1 MIDTHAH
8 LTDQKYADTVQTIID
23 SMSSDGL
30 DKIFTVAYNYQSVLD
45 CLALVSKHDNIYAII
60 GVHPCDWADYD
71 KTKQLLI
78 DNANN
83 PKVVG
88 IGEIG
93 LDYHYPDTNKEQQ
106 KRIFVDQLQLAHDYN
121 LPISIHV
128 RDAIGD
134 LMQILEENAHLLTSG
149 GVVHCF
155 SESVEVYK
163 RVTKLGLKIAFG
175 GVVTFKNAV
184 KAVEVARVVNMND
197 FVLETDCPY
206 LTPEPYRG
214 KEINQP
220 KYVRYVADKIANI
233 KGITTEAVMAQTTA
247 NALKIFTKAN

>member
-8 LTDQKYADTVQTIID
+8 LTDEKYADTVQTIIGN
-23 SMSSDGL
+23 MSSDGL

-45 CLALVSKHDNIYAII
+45 CLALANKHHNIYAII
-60 GVHPCDWADYD
+60 GVHPCDWEDYD

-134 LMQILEENAHLLTSG
+134 LMQLLEQNAHLLTSG

-214 KEINQP
+214 KQINQP